1 MSLFGGSAP
10 ISTSSYES
18 DTSVSSSVH
27 SSPSVVAIENPHDA
41 PEIQTL
47 DAPYPIFAG
56 EEDPDTDSQA
66 ESDESEEDEEDEEPT
81 RPNKFSGQAQTWQSY
96 TEADR
101 QIAESLEQMEDTDLT
116 AHLYNTHAL
125 KRRLRRPAQDLAQV
139 KSWQGKDSWL
149 KTGKDLEYMDA
160 AGLTHTALVPPKEW
174 TAWPVPPEELLDLDD
189 ELDSGL
195 AGSSA
200 AEWAIGSANNIEE
213 ELKEELL
220 AVFLRLAKKQ
230 WNQRGAPLSES
241 DDEEHAGISRS
252 RSRAG
257 STKSANSRPTSRAD
271 GEMDLDSHSQDEAYD
286 IQQDSTPGRKRGRP
300 RGARTYAKPTILADD
315 EKARRLLQPTIQSM
329 MSKLDE
335 VALAVRRTRV
345 NHFGR
350 ASGDSSMSD
359 VTSGAES
366 SRPASR
372 SSSENRSKSRELST
386 RPSSRVGSTR
396 ADHTTRQGTR
406 FADSDGSSSDA
417 SSHDSSKD
425 SRQPRKRPRSLDSP
439 SDSDASTAQDE
450 HIREG
455 LVDWSEVLGLAA
467 VQGWDAGALAR
478 TAQRCAN
485 LFGESMSFIPFSESQ
500 ALKPTLEPILYTP
513 SAIPAPIVPS
523 IRRGPAPN
531 RPFFQTGTLRCPY
544 IDCYGH
550 EKDFAIPYRTIEHCI
565 RVHGYDP
572 RTNRSGDEERA
583 NDGFLQ
589 PVTVRPGWFGNGR
602 PKVGQVSKRSRSRQ
616 MGSRATSEIDVSAEG

>member
-18 DTSVSSSVH
+18 DTSESSSVH
-27 SSPSVVAIENPHDA
+27 SSASVVAIENPRDTSG
-41 PEIQTL
+41 IQPL
-47 DAPYPIFAG
+47 DAADPVFAG
-56 EEDPDTDSQA
+56 EEDPYTDSHA
-66 ESDESEEDEEDEEPT
+66 ESDESEEDDDEDEEQT
-81 RPNKFSGQAQTWQSY
+81 RPNKFSGQAQTWHSY

-101 QIAESLEQMEDTDLT
+101 QIAESLEQMEDTDLA

-125 KRRLRRPAQDLAQV
+125 KQRLRRPAQDLAQL
-139 KSWQGKDSWL
+139 KSWQGKDSWI

-200 AEWAIGSANNIEE
+200 PEWAIDSAKNTEE

-241 DDEEHAGISRS
+241 DPEEHAGTSRS
-252 RSRAG
+252 RSPAR
-257 STKSANSRPTSRAD
+257 STKSANSRPASRAD

-286 IQQDSTPGRKRGRP
+286 IQHDSASGRKRGRP
-300 RGARTYAKPTILADD
+300 RGTRTYAKPTILADD
-315 EKARRLLQPTIQSM
+315 EKAQRLLQPTIQSM
-329 MSKLDE
+329 MSKIDE
-335 VALAVRRTRV
+335 LALAVRRTRV

-359 VTSGAES
+359 FTSGAES
-366 SRPASR
+366 SRPTSR
-372 SSSENRSKSRELST
+372 SPSADRSKSVMSREPST
-386 RPSSRVGSTR
+386 RPSSRAGSMR

-406 FADSDGSSSDA
+406 FADSDGSSSDT
-417 SSHDSSKD
+417 SSHDGSKD
-425 SRQPRKRPRSLDSP
+425 SRRPRKRRRSLDSS

-450 HIREG
+450 HLREG
-455 LVDWSEVLGLAA
+455 LIDWSEVLGLAA

-485 LFGESMSFIPFSESQ
+485 LFGESMSFIPFSESK
-500 ALKPTLEPILYTP
+500 ALKPTLEPVPVSYTH
-513 SAIPAPIVPS
+513 
-523 IRRGPAPN
+523 
-531 RPFFQTGTLRCPY
+531 L
-544 IDCYGH
+544 
-550 EKDFAIPYRTIEHCI
+550 
-565 RVHGYDP
+565 
-572 RTNRSGDEERA
+572 
-583 NDGFLQ
+583 
-589 PVTVRPGWFGNGR
+589 
-602 PKVGQVSKRSRSRQ
+602 
-616 MGSRATSEIDVSAEG
+616 